1 LNAETETAEVSVI
14 NIDDIRKHFRGQIRL
29 GEPLSRYTSFRVGG
43 PADYFLEPADKE
55 DVAAIIAFLKREGV
69 PWLVIGKGSNMLVS
83 DKGVR
88 GAVLNFEHGLDQMR
102 SEKGL
107 VAVDAGVTIARFVDF
122 CVQQGLQGVEMLPG
136 IPGTVGGGVMMN
148 AGAYGGEISDH
159 LVDVEVLRDGAIIR
173 VPKAEAGFRY
183 RRSGF
188 GEDIILGATFSLEPG
203 DKDEIMKR
211 RKELMMKRNRA
222 QPVNFPNS
230 GSMYKNPPGNFAAKL
245 LDEAGMKGTRA
256 GGAQISDRHANFIV
270 NLGDATANDIIE
282 LIKLSRKSVREKF
295 GITLELEVKLVGF
308 PEDVVNEVNS

>member
-1 LNAETETAEVSVI
+1 MI